1 MINSKEDLKFYIRCD
16 EIARFGRCAST
27 MEKIKKGPMWKF
39 NVVLRKLEYNENCRH
54 GIAKKVIRL
63 FLKVRKKRL
72 EKATDWYIGENCFGP
87 GFCISHKGIV
97 IVNSKARFGSN
108 VRINAMVNVGASGG
122 DDKAPVFGDNI
133 YIGPGAKI
141 FGDITLGSNVAI
153 GANAVV
159 NKSFE
164 DSNVTIA
171 GIPAKVI
178 SNHGCENM
186 VIDAVKIV
194 SGK

>member
-1 MINSKEDLKFYIRCD
+1 MIQSKEDLKFYIKCD
-16 EIARFGRCAST
+16 EIARFGKEVSFKTKLR
-27 MEKIKKGPMWKF
+27 KGVMWKF
-39 NVVLRKLEYNENCRH
+39 NVVLRKLEYNENCRK
-54 GIAKKVIRL
+54 GIAKKIARI
-63 FLKVRKKRL
+63 FLKLKKKSL
-72 EKATDWYIGENCFGP
+72 ENKTDWYIAENSFGP
-87 GFCISHKGIV
+87 GLCISHKGIA
-97 IVNSKARFGSN
+97 IVNSNAKFGSN

-141 FGDITLGSNVAI
+141 FGDIKLGSNIAI

-159 NKSFE
+159 NKSFDE
-164 DSNVTIA
+164 SNVTIA

-186 VIDAVKIV
+186 VIDAVKIA
-194 SGK
+194 SEK